1 MSEVTGVATAG
12 IEQVAAEL
20 RSRERFLLTAHE
32 GPDGDALGSLL
43 GMHHLLTQLGKDSV
57 MFMAAKEFPLPIEY
71 RFLPLEEVFH
81 EAPADMADRTIVFLD
96 CGNIDRMPVEFL
108 TNGDN
113 FRINVDHHH
122 DNTLFGDVNLVETA
136 ASSTAEIVYRL
147 AILLG
152 VEITPEIASALY
164 VGLVTDTGK
173 FMYENTNAGTHR
185 IAAELIDAG
194 VAVDETYRRLYEHVP
209 VEKLRLLS
217 RALDSIQRYCDE
229 RLVVT
234 YITDADYEASGAG
247 AEMTEGIIDHLR
259 SIEGT
264 KVAALI
270 RDQGDRGRAARK
282 VSLRS
287 SGGELDVSA
296 IARKHGGGG
305 HKRAAGFSTDLELD
319 ELVSFLCGEVKAQ
332 LGP

>member
-1 MSEVTGVATAG
+1 VSEAAGVATAG
-12 IEQVAAEL
+12 IEQTAAEL
-20 RSRERFLLTAHE
+20 RSRQRFLLTAHE

-57 MFMAAKEFPLPIEY
+57 MFMAAKEFPLPVEY

-108 TNGDN
+108 HSGEN
-113 FRINVDHHH
+113 FRINIDHHH
-122 DNTLFGDVNLVETA
+122 DNTLFGDVNLVETT

-147 AILLG
+147 ALLLG
-152 VEITPEIASALY
+152 VEITPQIASALY

-217 RALDSIQRYCDE
+217 RALDSIQRHCGE
-229 RLVVT
+229 RLAIT

-270 RDQGDRGRAARK
+270 RDQGDRASAARK

-305 HKRAAGFSTDLELD
+305 HKRAAGFSTDLELG
-319 ELVSFLCGEVKAQ
+319 ELVDFLCAEVKAQ

>member
-1 MSEVTGVATAG
+1 MSEAAGVATAE

-43 GMHHLLTQLGKDSV
+43 GLHHLLTQLGKDSV

-81 EAPADMADRTIVFLD
+81 EPPADMADRTIVFLD

-108 TNGDN
+108 ASGDN
-113 FRINVDHHH
+113 FRINIDHHH
-122 DNTLFGDVNLVETA
+122 DNTRFGDANLVETA

-147 AILLG
+147 AILLDG
-152 VEITPEIASALY
+152 EITPEIASALY

-185 IAAELIDAG
+185 IAAELIAAG

-217 RALDSIQRYCDE
+217 RALDSIQRHCGE

-234 YITDADYEASGAG
+234 YITAADYEASGAG

-259 SIEGT
+259 SVEGA

-270 RDQGDRGRAARK
+270 RDQGDRSRAARK

-305 HKRAAGFSTDLELD
+305 HKRAAGFSTDLEFD
-319 ELVSFLCGEVKAQ
+319 QLVEFLCAEVEAQ

>member
-1 MSEVTGVATAG
+1 VSEAASVTTAP

-20 RSRERFLLTAHE
+20 RSRERFILTAHE

-81 EAPADMADRTIVFLD
+81 EAPADMADRTVIFLD
-96 CGNIDRMPVEFL
+96 CGNIDRMPVDFL
-108 TNGDN
+108 TAGDN
-113 FRINVDHHH
+113 FTINVDHHH
-122 DNTLFGDVNLVETA
+122 DNTLFGDVNLVDTG
-136 ASSTAEIVYRL
+136 ASSTAEIVYKL
-147 AILLG
+147 AVLLG

-173 FMYENTNAGTHR
+173 FMYENTDAETHR
-185 IAAELIDAG
+185 ITAELIDAG
-194 VAVDETYRRLYEHVP
+194 VEVDETYRRLYEHVP
-209 VEKLRLLS
+209 IEKLRLLS
-217 RALDSIQRYCDE
+217 RALDGIQRHCGE
-229 RLVVT
+229 RLVVA
-234 YITDADYEASGAG
+234 YISAADYEASGAG
-247 AEMTEGIIDHLR
+247 EEMTEGIIDHLR
-259 SIEGT
+259 SVEGS

-287 SGGELDVSA
+287 SGGDLDVSA

-319 ELVSFLCGEVKAQ
+319 QLVSFLCGEVKAQ